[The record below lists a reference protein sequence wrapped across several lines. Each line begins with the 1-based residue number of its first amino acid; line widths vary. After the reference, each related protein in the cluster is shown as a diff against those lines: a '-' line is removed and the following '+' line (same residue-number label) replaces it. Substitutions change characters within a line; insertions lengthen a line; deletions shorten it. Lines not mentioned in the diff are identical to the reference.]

1 MMEDDGTMIGEGER
15 LQVEYRETHSDTHTQ
30 PVRAAVPLW
39 REQWSRL
46 MPQYQPLC
54 SCMSAIVR
62 EDFWENNM
70 RIWFKIY
77 TDTHLMRDITIEND
91 SDDTR
96 THKIFKALEDA
107 CLAFDLGKPIWLD
120 SNISDFKR
128 HGKTRFT
135 KDNFVED
142 IDFDFLE
149 MHIIEED

>member
-1 MMEDDGTMIGEGER
+1 
-15 LQVEYRETHSDTHTQ
+15 
-30 PVRAAVPLW
+30 
-39 REQWSRL
+39 
-46 MPQYQPLC
+46 
-54 SCMSAIVR
+54 
-62 EDFWENNM
+62 M

-120 SNISDFKR
+120 SNVSDFKR

-142 IDFDFLE
+142 IDCLLYTSDAAD
-149 MHIIEED
+149 EEDSVDLGGCRIIKKKNK

>member
-1 MMEDDGTMIGEGER
+1 
-15 LQVEYRETHSDTHTQ
+15 
-30 PVRAAVPLW
+30 
-39 REQWSRL
+39 

-107 CLAFDLGKPIWLD
+107 CLAFDLGKSIWLD
-120 SNISDFKR
+120 SNVSDFKR

>member
-1 MMEDDGTMIGEGER
+1 
-15 LQVEYRETHSDTHTQ
+15 
-30 PVRAAVPLW
+30 
-39 REQWSRL
+39 
-46 MPQYQPLC
+46 
-54 SCMSAIVR
+54 MSAIVR

-120 SNISDFKR
+120 SNVSDFKR

-135 KDNFVED
+135 KVTLLRILTLIFLRCTSSRR
-142 IDFDFLE
+142 IDASLW
-149 MHIIEED
+149 I

>member
-1 MMEDDGTMIGEGER
+1 
-15 LQVEYRETHSDTHTQ
+15 
-30 PVRAAVPLW
+30 
-39 REQWSRL
+39 
-46 MPQYQPLC
+46 
-54 SCMSAIVR
+54 
-62 EDFWENNM
+62 M

-77 TDTHLMRDITIEND
+77 TDTHLMRDITIENN

-149 MHIIEED
+149 MHKKGKGKQCILHNKVECPVFFM

>member
-1 MMEDDGTMIGEGER
+1 
-15 LQVEYRETHSDTHTQ
+15 
-30 PVRAAVPLW
+30 
-39 REQWSRL
+39 
-46 MPQYQPLC
+46 
-54 SCMSAIVR
+54 MSAIVR

-120 SNISDFKR
+120 SNVSDFKR

-135 KDNFVED
+135 KDNLWRISTLIFSRCTSSRR
-142 IDFDFLE
+142 INASLW
-149 MHIIEED
+149 I

>member
-1 MMEDDGTMIGEGER
+1 
-15 LQVEYRETHSDTHTQ
+15 
-30 PVRAAVPLW
+30 
-39 REQWSRL
+39 
-46 MPQYQPLC
+46 
-54 SCMSAIVR
+54 
-62 EDFWENNM
+62 M

-77 TDTHLMRDITIEND
+77 TDTHLMHDITIEND

-107 CLAFDLGKPIWLD
+107 CLAIDLGKPIWLD
-120 SNISDFKR
+120 SNVSDFKR